1 MARQSYPAG
10 GPVVC
15 SFACAFRG
23 SLQGSSRR
31 LVAQA
36 AGSLS
41 IAVAGALLA
50 GCAGTGPGP
59 AGAGTDLGGAHWV
72 ASWGTAQLV
81 PEGQNALTA
90 EQLRD
95 TTLRQLVRVSLGGS
109 QLRVRL
115 SNAFGTEA
123 LAVDGASIGLS
134 NGPGQAGA
142 RGLQPLRFG
151 GSTAVTIPAGAEYLS
166 DPVALTHAAGADLA
180 ISLHLAAAPA
190 RQTGHPGAR
199 ATSFIA
205 KGNRVLDADWSAA
218 AVGTTKV
225 TRWYQIAGVEVLAA
239 PTVHTVVAIGDSIT
253 DGYGVDPD
261 TYGRWTDHLATRL
274 RAAGADEVG
283 VVNAGIGG
291 GRLLRDG
298 LGPNLV
304 SRFERDVLARPGVS
318 HAIVMIGVNDLGVQ
332 HRENQD
338 SAAARAAL
346 LDDMRQAQRQLVA
359 RAHDAGVCV
368 IGATITPY
376 AGSGYYKP
384 GPDNEQDRLAYNRWI
399 RESGVFD
406 GVIDFDAALR
416 DPARPDALLKTYDND
431 GLHPNP
437 AGYKAMAEAVPLDQL
452 KACRRARRG

>member
-31 LVAQA
+31 LLAQA

-50 GCAGTGPGP
+50 GCAGTRPGP
-59 AGAGTDLGGAHWV
+59 AGADVGGAHWV

-123 LAVDGASIGLS
+123 LVVDGASIGLS

-142 RGLQPLRFG
+142 RGLEPLRFG

-166 DPVALTHAAGADLA
+166 DPVTLTHAAGADLA

-205 KGNRVLDADWSAA
+205 RGNRVLDADWSAA

-239 PTVHTVVAIGDSIT
+239 PTVHTVVTIGDSIT

-274 RAAGADEVG
+274 RAAGVNEVG

-291 GRLLRDG
+291 NRILLDG

-304 SRFERDVLARPGVS
+304 ARFDRDVIARSGVGW
-318 HAIVMIGVNDLGVQ
+318 AILLEGVNDLGVLT
-332 HRENQD
+332 RDAPASPQD
-338 SAAARAAL
+338 HAAL
-346 LDDMRQAQRQLVA
+346 VAQLTAGFRQLADRAHAHGIRIIGGTVMPFGGNDYYHPDAALEADRQAVN
-359 RAHDAGVCV
+359 
-368 IGATITPY
+368 
-376 AGSGYYKP
+376 SF
-384 GPDNEQDRLAYNRWI
+384 I
-399 RESGVFD
+399 RSSGVFD
-406 GVIDFDAALR
+406 AVIDFDRVMR
-416 DPARPDALLKTYDND
+416 DPRRPDRLAPAFDSGD
-431 GLHPNP
+431 HLHPSE
-437 AGYKAMAEAVPLDQL
+437 AGYRAMGAAVPLALFTTPQ
-452 KACRRARRG
+452 R